1 MRITFLGAAETVTG
15 SKYLVESKTS
25 RVLID
30 CGLFQGIKALRER
43 NRTPPPF
50 DPARID
56 AIILTHAHL
65 DHTGYLPVLVRDGFG
80 GRIHCTP
87 PTAALCSILLPDSGR
102 LQEEDARYAN
112 RKGFSK
118 HRPALPLYTED
129 DANAVA
135 GRFATT
141 PFGESLRVGDI
152 DVSFSPAGHILGA
165 ASVRLAADRGS
176 VLFSGDIGR
185 PNDLVIPP
193 PARPPAADAV
203 VMESTYGD
211 RLHGAHDPVADLGR
225 IVQRTVARGGVVM
238 IPSFAVGRS
247 QSIAY
252 ALHLLF
258 ETGAAPR
265 VPVFLNSPMAIDVTG
280 LYDEFASYHRL
291 TRAEVTE
298 AFGRVELVRTVDE
311 SKALNRRRGPLVVI
325 AGAGM
330 LAGGRILHHLRAFGG
345 DHRNSIVLTGY
356 QAPGTRGAQLLA
368 GTRALKIH
376 GGYVDIRAEVFR
388 LDGMSAHADQAELLA
403 WLGSAERPP
412 RNTYLVHGEPG
423 AADTLRTRIRDVLGI
438 AARPAR
444 DGEAV
449 ETVAAAARDSLA

>member
-15 SKYLVESKTS
+15 SRYVVESGST
-25 RVLID
+25 RLLVD
-30 CGLFQGIKALRER
+30 GGLFQGIKSLRER

-50 DPARID
+50 DPASLD
-56 AIILTHAHL
+56 AIVLTHAHL

-87 PTAALCSILLPDSGR
+87 PTAALCDILLPDSGR
-102 LQEEDARYAN
+102 LQEEDAQYAN
-112 RKGFSK
+112 RKGFSR
-118 HRPALPLYTED
+118 HRPAVPLYTEE
-129 DANAVA
+129 DAHAVA
-135 GRFATT
+135 DRFDTT
-141 PFGESLRVGDI
+141 PFGPTVRIGDI
-152 DVSFSPAGHILGA
+152 DVSFSAAGHILGA
-165 ASVRLAADRGS
+165 ASVRLSAETGS

-185 PNDLVIPP
+185 PEDLIIPAP
-193 PARPPAADAV
+193 SRPPAVDAV

-211 RLHGAHDPVADLGR
+211 RLHGDHDPVADLGR
-225 IVQRTVARGGVVM
+225 IVQRTAARGGVVM

-247 QSIAY
+247 QAIAY
-252 ALHLLF
+252 ALHMLF

-265 VPVFLNSPMAIDVTG
+265 VPVFLNSPMAIDVTS

-291 TRAEVTE
+291 SQVEVRA

-368 GTRALKIH
+368 GTKSLKIH
-376 GGYVDIRAEVFR
+376 GSYVDIRAEVFR
-388 LDGMSAHADQAELLA
+388 LDGMSAHADQGELID
-403 WLGSAERPP
+403 WLGSAEQRP
-412 RNTYLVHGEPG
+412 RSAWLVHGEPG
-423 AADTLRTRIRDVLGI
+423 AADTLRTRIDDSLRI
-438 AARPAR
+438 PTRAAR
-444 DGEAV
+444 DGE
-449 ETVAAAARDSLA
+449 TVHVVATPSMKALP